1 MSSRRGPRG
10 ANLGQLG
17 TFNQAVVLH
26 AIRTNPGVSRVE
38 IGGLTGLAGQ
48 TVTNICRRLLR
59 DGLIVE
65 GEPVAAGQG
74 KPRTPLTIDAGAR
87 YAVGVHVDPALTT
100 LVLLDLVGQTVAAE
114 RFATPVSA
122 DARATVAEVGRRATA
137 FLAGTEVPR
146 ERVLGLGV
154 ATPGPV
160 DLVRGVVDN
169 PPHLPGWHQVPVR
182 ADLERAVGLPVQLE
196 KDVVA
201 AATAEVWAGTFAGAT
216 SAALI
221 YLGTGIGAGLVVDG
235 EVLRGAS
242 NNAGELGQIVVD
254 QGGERCPCGQRGCT
268 KVIVSAEEMV
278 RRGGSS
284 PGSQAELDAELRR
297 LYDRADAGEERA
309 LEVVRSSAVAIV
321 RAALLVTNLLDVERL
336 VLGGP
341 YWGRMSGHVLAVAP
355 AMFAQ
360 HAAAHDIHPVELL
373 DTPVGEHLAAVG
385 AASLVLDRAYSPRPG
400 SLVLAP
406 PATGPSAAR
415 GQGS

>member
-1 MSSRRGPRG
+1 MTPRRGPRG

-26 AIRTNPGVSRVE
+26 AIRTTPGVSRVE
-38 IGGLTGLAGQ
+38 IGQLTGLAGQ

-59 DGLIVE
+59 DGLIRE
-65 GEPVAAGQG
+65 GEPVANGQG
-74 KPRTPLTIDAGAR
+74 KPRTPLSIDAGAR
-87 YAVGVHVDPALTT
+87 YAVGVHIDPALTT
-100 LVLLDLVGQTVAAE
+100 LVLLDLTGLTVATD
-114 RFATPVSA
+114 RFATPVSQ
-122 DARATVAEVGRRATA
+122 DAVATVRSIGA
-137 FLAGTEVPR
+137 
-146 ERVLGLGV
+146 RVLSFIAAADVLRGRILGVGV

-160 DLVRGVVDN
+160 DVVRGLVDN

-182 ADLERAVGLPVQLE
+182 AELEHVVGLSVQLE

-201 AATAEVWAGTFAGAT
+201 AATAEIWAGTLATAT

-221 YLGTGIGAGLVVDG
+221 YLGTGIGAGLVVNG

-254 QGGERCPCGQRGCT
+254 QGGEQCRCGQRGCT
-268 KVIVSAEEMV
+268 KVIISAEEMV
-278 RRGGSS
+278 RQSGNGSS
-284 PGSQAELDAELRR
+284 PSSLVELDAELRR
-297 LYDRADAGEERA
+297 LYDRADAGEKEA
-309 LEVVRSSAVAIV
+309 LEVVRSSAVAMV

-341 YWGRMSGHVLAVAP
+341 YWTRMSPYFFAVAP
-355 AMFAQ
+355 AMFAE
-360 HAAAHDIHPVELL
+360 HAAAHDIHPVDLI

-400 SLVLAP
+400 TLVIAP
-406 PATGPSAAR
+406 STAAP
-415 GQGS
+415 